1 MTVTVAD
8 APGRAR
14 YEASVDGGLAGF
26 VVYRR
31 QPGVITLVHTEV
43 DPDYEGKGVGSAL
56 ARAALDQART
66 AGIRVVPACPFIA
79 GWIDHH
85 PDYADLV
92 LGPGTAP
99 D

>member
-1 MTVTVAD
+1 MPVTVAD
-8 APGRAR
+8 TPERGR

-56 ARAALDQART
+56 ARAALDLARV
-66 AGIRVVPACPFIA
+66 AGVRVVPVCPFIA

-99 D
+99 E

>member
-1 MTVTVAD
+1 VTVTVAD

-14 YEASVDGGLAGF
+14 YEASVHGGLAGF

-31 QPGVITLVHTEV
+31 EPGVITLVHTEV
-43 DPDYEGKGVGSAL
+43 EPDYEGKGVGSAL
-56 ARAALDQART
+56 ARAALDEARA
-66 AGIRVVPACPFIA
+66 AGLRVVPACPFVA

-85 PDYADLV
+85 PDYDDLV
-92 LGPGTAP
+92 LRSGIVT